1 MTKATMTLNLSER
14 EMAVVEQIAAGLSD
28 GARERLRMGRTD
40 WRDSDWE
47 DHCGDLNCDDCTGF
61 TDTHINPNA
70 LSEQDK
76 AVRAILKEQDD
87 ANT

>member
-1 MTKATMTLNLSER
+1 MKTA
-14 EMAVVEQIAAGLSD
+14 EQIAAGLSK
-28 GARERLRMGRTD
+28 GERDRLWEGRTD
-40 WRDSDWE
+40 WRDSDWQ
-47 DHCGDLNCDDCTGF
+47 DHCGDPNCDHCTGF

-87 ANT
+87 G